1 MRDLFG
7 QDAKAERD
15 DVGRVTLTLMH
26 HGDAGACIKVS
37 ETGDLAK
44 AVLLPKSQVEVVHS
58 GRHGGRL
65 GRAKADVVEVAMPEW
80 LAKDRGLL

>member
-7 QDAKAERD
+7 EETKATRD

-37 ETGDLAK
+37 ETGDLSS
-44 AVLLPKSQVEVVHS
+44 AVLLPKSQIEVVS
-58 GRHGGRL
+58 AGRHRGRL
-65 GRAKADVVEVAMPEW
+65 GAAKADVVEVAMPEW